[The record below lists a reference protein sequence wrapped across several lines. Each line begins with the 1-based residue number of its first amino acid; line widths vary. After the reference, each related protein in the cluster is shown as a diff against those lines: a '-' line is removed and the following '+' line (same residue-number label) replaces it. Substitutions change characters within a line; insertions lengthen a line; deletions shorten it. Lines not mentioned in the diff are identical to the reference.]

1 MGENIVINL
10 PDLKPVKA
18 EVSGIV
24 VAAQAVTIESA
35 IDRKEAAVFER
46 ALIKKE
52 KAIGD
57 HYRPIKK
64 SLDAHKR
71 VILDQERGYLA
82 PIKEA
87 RGILKQTELL
97 WDTEQQRIADEQ
109 EKKIKDELRRREE
122 EKRLAQA
129 EAAEKAGDKEKVEA
143 ILERPIETPKID
155 LQPPKAPGQSVR
167 TTWKA
172 EVVDFQKLL
181 AHIAANPA
189 LAHLVQPNDQ
199 AIRAMARTQKDA
211 LNLPGV
217 RVYSEKSLTTR
228 L

>member
-1 MGENIVINL
+1 MSENITINL
-10 PDLKPVKA
+10 PDAKLVKA

-24 VAAQAVTIESA
+24 EAAKAVTIESVA
-35 IDRKEAAVFER
+35 DRKEAAVFER

-52 KAIGD
+52 KAIAD
-57 HYRPIKK
+57 HYKPIKK

-82 PIKEA
+82 PVKEA
-87 RGILKQTELL
+87 RDILKQTELL

-109 EKKIKDELRRREE
+109 EKKIAAELRRREE
-122 EKRLAQA
+122 EKRLAEA
-129 EAAEKAGDKEKVEA
+129 EAAQNAGDEEKVEA
-143 ILERPIETPKID
+143 ILERPIETPKIN

-172 EVVDFQKLL
+172 EVVDFPKLL

-189 LAHLVQPNDQ
+189 LSHLVQPNEQ
-199 AIRAMARTQKDA
+199 AIRAMARTQKDT

>member
-1 MGENIVINL
+1 MNENITINL
-10 PDLKPVKA
+10 PDLAPVKA

-24 VAAQAVTIESA
+24 EAAQAVTIATVEE
-35 IDRKEAAVFER
+35 RGEAAKFER
-46 ALIKKE
+46 MLIKKG
-52 KAIGD
+52 KAITA
-57 HYRPIKK
+57 HYAPIKK

-82 PIKEA
+82 PVNEA

-97 WDTEQQRIADEQ
+97 WDTEQQRIADEE
-109 EKKIKDELRRREE
+109 EKKIEDELRRREE
-122 EKRLAQA
+122 EKRLTQA
-129 EAAEKAGDKEKVEA
+129 EAAQEAGDKEKVEA
-143 ILERPIETPKID
+143 ILERPIEAPKIN
-155 LQPPKAPGQSVR
+155 LQPPKPQGQSVR

-199 AIRAMARTQKDA
+199 AIRAMARLQKDA